1 MKGYNPYNH
10 VPTQHDR
17 ILAYLNQHNSI
28 TLLECMDKLKITKL
42 QTRLGELR
50 KKGYVFPERWE
61 GNGATRY
68 KRYYAPSKTA

>member
-10 VPTQHDR
+10 TPTQHDR
-17 ILAYLNQHNSI
+17 ILAYFKQHGSL
-28 TLLECMDKLKITKL
+28 TLLECMSRLKITKL

-61 GNGATRY
+61 RNGATRY